1 MPSIEPSPR
10 PWRVE
15 QPGDECRFWTIR
27 NQDGISVCTAWREA
41 DAALIVNAVNER
53 DRLRDQLA
61 AALRLAD
68 ECSRDAAAVHAGRA
82 RAVEEAQS
90 EANRRADRLAD
101 IARRLSRHLAN
112 YITSESENDLLREAR
127 SAIGEGQP

>member
-1 MPSIEPSPR
+1 M
-10 PWRVE
+10 
-15 QPGDECRFWTIR
+15 
-27 NQDGISVCTAWREA
+27 
-41 DAALIVNAVNER
+41 NER

-101 IARRLSRHLAN
+101 IVRRTVETLEQVYKHADMTDALREVVVE
-112 YITSESENDLLREAR
+112 TQREAR
-127 SAIGEGQP
+127 DAIGEGQP